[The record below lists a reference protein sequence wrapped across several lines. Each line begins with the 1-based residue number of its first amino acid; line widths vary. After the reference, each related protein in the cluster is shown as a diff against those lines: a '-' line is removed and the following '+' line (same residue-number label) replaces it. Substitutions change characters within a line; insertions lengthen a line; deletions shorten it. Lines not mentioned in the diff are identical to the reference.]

1 MKQCV
6 INKPDYLNASLILHK
21 VFALGVLCV
30 CGGGGGIKFWNLP
43 FEPISLIFWAEFYFT
58 IHQNGAQRDHIR
70 Y

>member
-1 MKQCV
+1 M
-6 INKPDYLNASLILHK
+6 
-21 VFALGVLCV
+21 CV